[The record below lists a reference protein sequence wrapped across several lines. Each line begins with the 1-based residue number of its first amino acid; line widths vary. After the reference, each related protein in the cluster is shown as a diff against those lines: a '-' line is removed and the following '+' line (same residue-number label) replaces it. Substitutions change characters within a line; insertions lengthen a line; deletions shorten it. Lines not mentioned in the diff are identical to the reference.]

1 MVSFL
6 YLRREQSITLSSVPC
21 FYFQRILTRSV
32 ETPQLI
38 SHYIVHH
45 ELNAEVGFWSFL
57 EMHYLG
63 QDINDNDEEE
73 DMKLPFKKIDGHH
86 IISLAI
92 PADKFVMI
100 KATSLKMN
108 DSKVFCYQ
116 FAHSNPSFGSLFRP
130 PIS

>member
-1 MVSFL
+1 
-6 YLRREQSITLSSVPC
+6 
-21 FYFQRILTRSV
+21 
-32 ETPQLI
+32 
-38 SHYIVHH
+38 
-45 ELNAEVGFWSFL
+45 
-57 EMHYLG
+57 MHYLG

-73 DMKLPFKKIDGHH
+73 DMKLPFKKIDGHY

-92 PADKFVMI
+92 PTDKFVMV

-116 FAHSNPSFGSLFRP
+116 LTHSNPSFGSLFRP

>member
-1 MVSFL
+1 ML
-6 YLRREQSITLSSVPC
+6 K
-21 FYFQRILTRSV
+21 
-32 ETPQLI
+32 TPQLI
-38 SHYIVHH
+38 SHFLVHH
-45 ELNAEVGFWSFL
+45 ELNSEVDFLSFL

-92 PADKFVMI
+92 PADKFVMV

-108 DSKVFCYQ
+108 DNKVFCYQ
-116 FAHSNPSFGSLFRP
+116 FTHSNPSFGSLFRP